1 MLLLFVVSFDEGQ
14 ASASVGFKT
23 TSINMVE
30 VFVFLFGPNSTRLG
44 AFVCLRPETSWR
56 ERETRREEKKS

>member
-23 TSINMVE
+23 SINMHGGGTIGGG
-30 VFVFLFGPNSTRLG
+30 L
-44 AFVCLRPETSWR
+44 CLSFRA
-56 ERETRREEKKS
+56 K

>member
-23 TSINMVE
+23 SINMVE
-30 VFVFLFGPNSTRLG
+30 VGGGL
-44 AFVCLRPETSWR
+44 CLSFRA
-56 ERETRREEKKS
+56 K